1 MLMTWVLHGPALLVA
16 WTDWPP
22 LFAWTSTPP
31 CSYDF
36 SARWFCHTLQVH
48 TAPSLHLPLF
58 LEETFLH
65 TLVSPLFMECKLH
78 MGQSTFKASKQ
89 HAHSGNK
96 GALHGPALL
105 VAWTGCPPPPPPPL
119 FAWTGAPPCSYNFSA
134 RWFCH
139 TLQVHTAPSLPK
151 GQHHRHTHVS
161 IVAQCGLCW
170 VGSLG

>member
-1 MLMTWVLHGPALLVA
+1 MLMTWVLHGPALLGA

-22 LFAWTSTPP
+22 LFAWTSTPL
-31 CSYDF
+31 CSYNF

-89 HAHSGNK
+89 QWQQRGI
-96 GALHGPALL
+96 
-105 VAWTGCPPPPPPPL
+105 AWTGPSCCMDRLPPPPL
-119 FAWTGAPPCSYNFSA
+119 LCMDQRSSLFLRFSRQVVLPYLAGTHYTIPTQGA
-134 RWFCH
+134 
-139 TLQVHTAPSLPK
+139 AP
-151 GQHHRHTHVS
+151 
-161 IVAQCGLCW
+161 
-170 VGSLG
+170 

>member
-1 MLMTWVLHGPALLVA
+1 MDQPSLLHGPALLLVSMIF
-16 WTDWPP
+16 PP
-22 LFAWTSTPP
+22 GG
-31 CSYDF
+31 
-36 SARWFCHTLQVH
+36 FCHTLQVH

-78 MGQSTFKASKQ
+78 MGQSPFKASRQ
-89 HAHSGNK
+89 QWQQR
-96 GALHGPALL
+96 ALHGPAPLL
-105 VAWTGCPPPPPPPL
+105 AWTDCPPPPPPL
-119 FAWTGAPPCSYNFSA
+119 FAWTGAPPCSYDFSA

-161 IVAQCGLCW
+161 IVAQSGLCW

>member
-1 MLMTWVLHGPALLVA
+1 MTWVLHGPALLGA

-22 LFAWTSTPP
+22 LFAWTSTPL
-31 CSYDF
+31 CSYNF

-65 TLVSPLFMECKLH
+65 TLVSPLLMECKLH

-89 HAHSGNK
+89 QWQQRGI
-96 GALHGPALL
+96 
-105 VAWTGCPPPPPPPL
+105 AWTGPSCCMDRLPPPPPPPF
-119 FAWTGAPPCSYNFSA
+119 FAWTSAPPCSYDFPA

-139 TLQVHTAPSLPK
+139 TLQVHTTPSLPK